1 MQCFVCGV
9 SALLWP
15 WSAAFIMN
23 TYSSLTLMLSV
34 LHSALP
40 IKPSFPLSSSLLL
53 APQTGNRCPSF
64 PVSVHSREP
73 GQCGYI
79 YSYTRTQQY
88 NTRSP
93 LSRKHIRNREQ
104 QRRTNRRQTNL
115 GSFIQRETNMT
126 NQRWITS
133 IINAEVPFTWAVIY
147 SLQVMERLLRWTHL
161 SCFKTVWSRRFQ
173 FRVQASFVQLNQA
186 VFISLRKAKRQWGR
200 CLTLKLTSQKPI
212 CIFTYELFS
221 VY

>member
-104 QRRTNRRQTNL
+104 QRRTNQPGFIHTERNKHDKPEVNNKHNKCWSPVHMSGDL
-115 GSFIQRETNMT
+115 LSAGHGAAAPLDSFIM
-126 NQRWITS
+126 
-133 IINAEVPFTWAVIY
+133 
-147 SLQVMERLLRWTHL
+147 L
-161 SCFKTVWSRRFQ
+161 
-173 FRVQASFVQLNQA
+173 
-186 VFISLRKAKRQWGR
+186 
-200 CLTLKLTSQKPI
+200 
-212 CIFTYELFS
+212 
-221 VY
+221 